1 MEEDSAPELATEE
14 VMNNSYTS
22 ETNKELLDTTL
33 DDDGAEDDVEAE
45 AVDSRGNGQPESSS
59 DARKSPQRY
68 ANRKR
73 TKTIRSIM
81 FDRKSLSTELI
92 SEPPMN
98 GDKVSMT
105 ITFSRST
112 EKFTAS
118 NMTLLERN
126 EPIVKAIK

>member
-14 VMNNSYTS
+14 VMNNSYTG

-68 ANRKR
+68 ANTVGREQR
-73 TKTIRSIM
+73 QYGLLCLIEN
-81 FDRKSLSTELI
+81 LSQL
-92 SEPPMN
+92 S
-98 GDKVSMT
+98 
-105 ITFSRST
+105 
-112 EKFTAS
+112 
-118 NMTLLERN
+118 
-126 EPIVKAIK
+126 